1 MSQKN
6 TIGIDSGY
14 LKKLDLG
21 LATRRISQDSKS
33 DFIYAPH
40 LSFIYAKASTELGE
54 KLASDLKSGKFAPG
68 LPISIE
74 VPKSAR
80 MKMSGKR
87 GPSFSRP
94 GSILLP
100 KDRLLY
106 QVLADAAAPII
117 DEKTDKSRSFSHLL
131 ADADSEAM
139 FLPTRTCWSAFQKA
153 LKQHSTDK
161 TLQYVIKLDIANCF
175 GTLNQHMLIN
185 VLKSSGYPS
194 ELSGALEDLL
204 GHFTATRSS
213 RGIVQ
218 GIFPSDLLGNF
229 YLDPI
234 DRYLKDNKRPSAR
247 YVDDIYVFVDTGDA
261 ADRVVRGL
269 IALLR
274 QYDLSLN
281 ETKSR
286 VMAKS
291 ALQAEE
297 PDLEGLFQAAI
308 EEVAA
313 QTDDEDLDVDYGFQ
327 AEFDDEDDDEDEEED
342 EGDDE
347 VSGEPDLE
355 LEATKHLFDSVDDYE
370 GHEETIERFC
380 LPLFAKSGSD
390 HAVGYVISNF
400 TKRPAMAQIYVT
412 YLSRFLDNNAY
423 EVEEFLVGSLEEESL
438 VDWQKMW
445 ILAGLLQAK
454 SYKDETVKT
463 VWDVFDDA
471 NRHQALR
478 AVAAIFVGR
487 YGDHARRTNLI
498 NAYGPVGNPYI
509 QTAIYYSSRWFPSVE
524 RTNAR
529 KTWGSLSELNELMT
543 AALQNHTAAKL

>member
-1 MSQKN
+1 MAKKN
-6 TIGIDSGY
+6 TIGIDPAY
-14 LKKLDLG
+14 VKKLDFG
-21 LATRRISQDSKS
+21 LATKRISQDSKS

-40 LSFIYAKASTELGE
+40 LSFIYTRAATELGA
-54 KLASDLKSGKFAPG
+54 KLSTDLQSGTFAPG

-106 QVLADAAAPII
+106 QLLADAAAPIV
-117 DEKTDKSRSFSHLL
+117 DGKTDKDRSFSHQL
-131 ADADSEAM
+131 ADAKSESM

-153 LKQHSTDK
+153 LKKHAKDK
-161 TLQYVIKLDIANCF
+161 NLHYVVKLDIANCF

-185 VLKSSGYPS
+185 VLKSSEYPN
-194 ELSGALEDLL
+194 ELSGPLEELL
-204 GHFTATRSS
+204 GHFTGTRSS

-229 YLDPI
+229 YLDPV
-234 DRYLKDNKRPSAR
+234 DRFLKDNKHPSAR
-247 YVDDIYVFVDTGDA
+247 YVDDIYVFVDTGET

-297 PDLEGLFQAAI
+297 PDLDALFQAAI
-308 EEVAA
+308 EEIAE
-313 QTDDEDLDVDYGFQ
+313 QTDGEDLDVDYGFQ
-327 AEFDDEDDDEDEEED
+327 ADFEDDDDDDDDEDE
-342 EGDDE
+342 DE
-347 VSGEPDLE
+347 VDLE
-355 LEATKHLFDSVDDYE
+355 LEATKQLFDSVDDYD

-390 HAVGYVISNF
+390 HAVDYVLSNF
-400 TKRPAMAQIYVT
+400 GKRPAMAQIYVT
-412 YLSRFLDNNAY
+412 YLSRFLDDLLY
-423 EVEEFLVGSLEEESL
+423 DVEEFLVDALEDESL
-438 VDWQKMW
+438 LDWQKMW
-445 ILAGLLQAK
+445 VLAGLLQAK
-454 SYKDETVKT
+454 TYKDDTVKV
-463 VWDVFDDA
+463 VWDVFNDA
-471 NRHQALR
+471 NRHEALR

-498 NAYGPVGNPYI
+498 NAYGPVGSPYI
-509 QTAIYYSSRWFPSVE
+509 QSAVYFSSRWFPAAE
-524 RTNAR
+524 RANAR
-529 KTWGSLSELNELMT
+529 KTWGNLSELNELMT
-543 AALQNHTAAKL
+543 AALQNYAASKL

>member
-1 MSQKN
+1 MAKKS
-6 TIGIDSGY
+6 TIGIDSAY
-14 LKKLDLG
+14 LKKLDFG
-21 LATRRISQDSKS
+21 LATKRISQDSKS

-40 LSFIYAKASTELGE
+40 LSFIYARAGAELGQ
-54 KLASDLKSGKFAPG
+54 KLSSDLQSGKFAPG

-117 DEKTDKSRSFSHLL
+117 DGKTDKERSFSHML
-131 ADADSEAM
+131 AAKDSESM

-153 LKQHSTDK
+153 LKKHASDK
-161 TLQYVIKLDIANCF
+161 NLHYVVKLDIANCF

-185 VLKSSGYPS
+185 VLKSSDYPN
-194 ELSGALEDLL
+194 ELSGPLEDLL
-204 GHFTATRSS
+204 GHFTTTRSS

-234 DRYLKDNKRPSAR
+234 DRYLKDNKHPSAR
-247 YVDDIYVFVDTGDA
+247 YVDDIYVFVDTGET

-281 ETKSR
+281 ESKSR

-297 PDLEGLFQAAI
+297 PDLEALFQAAI
-308 EEVAA
+308 EEIAA

-327 AEFDDEDDDEDEEED
+327 ADFDDDDDDEDDEDD
-342 EGDDE
+342 EGDQE
-347 VSGEPDLE
+347 VDLE
-355 LEATKHLFDSVDDYE
+355 LEATKQLFDSVDEFED
-370 GHEETIERFC
+370 HEETIERFC
-380 LPLFAKSGSD
+380 LPLFAKSESD
-390 HAVGYVISNF
+390 HAVSYVLNNF
-400 TKRPAMAQIYVT
+400 GKRPAMAQIYVT
-412 YLSRFLDNNAY
+412 YLSRFLDDLLY
-423 EVEEFLVGSLEEESL
+423 DVEGFLVGALEDESL

-445 ILAGLLQAK
+445 VLAGLLQAK
-454 SYKDETVKT
+454 AYKDDTVKV
-463 VWDVFDDA
+463 VWDVFSDA
-471 NRHQALR
+471 NRHEALR

-498 NAYGPVGNPYI
+498 NAYGPVGSPYI
-509 QTAIYYSSRWFPSVE
+509 QSAIYFSSRWFPGAE
-524 RTNAR
+524 RANAR
-529 KTWGSLSELNELMT
+529 KTWGSLSELNELMS
-543 AALQNHTAAKL
+543 AALQNYAASKL